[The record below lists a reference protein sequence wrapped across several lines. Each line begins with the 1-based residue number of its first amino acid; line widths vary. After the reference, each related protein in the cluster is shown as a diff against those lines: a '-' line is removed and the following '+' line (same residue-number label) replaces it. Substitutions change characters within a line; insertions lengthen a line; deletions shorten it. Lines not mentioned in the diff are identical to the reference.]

1 MVRSGRSHRASR
13 NVSDPLHEEG
23 PAIRARPV
31 KHSFSIRGH
40 RTSIS
45 LESAFWDALR
55 RSAAERNLAIAA
67 LVAEIDAGRGD
78 AGLSSAIRVW
88 ILRDLQQSVAS
99 VSAEA
104 GG

>member
-1 MVRSGRSHRASR
+1 MSETA
-13 NVSDPLHEEG
+13 
-23 PAIRARPV
+23 AIQARPV

-40 RTSIS
+40 RTSVS

-55 RSAAERNLAIAA
+55 LASKQRGIAIAA

-88 ILRDLQQSVAS
+88 ILRDLQEAAAA

>member
-1 MVRSGRSHRASR
+1 
-13 NVSDPLHEEG
+13 VSETPE
-23 PAIRARPV
+23 IRARPV

-45 LESAFWDALR
+45 LERAFWDALR
-55 RSAAERNLAIAA
+55 RAAAERNLAIAA
-67 LVAEIDAGRGD
+67 LVAEIDTGRGE

-88 ILRDLQQSVAS
+88 ILRDLQQAVAS
-99 VSAEA
+99 IDAEA

>member
-1 MVRSGRSHRASR
+1 
-13 NVSDPLHEEG
+13 VSEA

-55 RSAAERNLAIAA
+55 RAAVERNLAIAA
-67 LVAEIDAGRGD
+67 LVAEIDGGRGE

-88 ILRDLQQSVAS
+88 ILRDLQQAVAS
-99 VSAEA
+99 VTLEA
-104 GG
+104 SG

>member
-1 MVRSGRSHRASR
+1 MSET
-13 NVSDPLHEEG
+13 PE
-23 PAIRARPV
+23 IRARPV

-55 RSAAERNLAIAA
+55 RAASERNLAIAA
-67 LVAEIDAGRGD
+67 LVAEIDTGRGE

-88 ILRDLQQSVAS
+88 ILRDLQQAVAS
-99 VSAEA
+99 IDAEA

>member
-1 MVRSGRSHRASR
+1 
-13 NVSDPLHEEG
+13 VSES

-40 RTSIS
+40 RTSVS

-55 RSAAERNLAIAA
+55 RSAADRNLAIAA
-67 LVAEIDAGRGD
+67 LVAEIDAGRGE

-88 ILRDLQQSVAS
+88 ILRDLAVAS
-99 VSAEA
+99 VNAEA